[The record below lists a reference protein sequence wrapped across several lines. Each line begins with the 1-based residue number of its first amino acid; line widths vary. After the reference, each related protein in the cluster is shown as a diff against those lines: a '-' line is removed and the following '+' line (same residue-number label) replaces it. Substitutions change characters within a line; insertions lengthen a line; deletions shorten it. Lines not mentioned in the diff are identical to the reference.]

1 MDLSCDYLKMKH
13 PIAQKALYAL
23 LEVKDSDLRLDTV
36 YQGNHAVDQGI
47 HILRTDSTDRA
58 FLRRF
63 HSCKCGR
70 PHCS

>member
-36 YQGNHAVDQGI
+36 YPVSYTHLTLPTN
-47 HILRTDSTDRA
+47 
-58 FLRRF
+58 
-63 HSCKCGR
+63 
-70 PHCS
+70 

>member
-36 YQGNHAVDQGI
+36 YQGNHAVIAETYGVQAAI
-47 HILRTDSTDRA
+47 I
-58 FLRRF
+58 
-63 HSCKCGR
+63 
-70 PHCS
+70 PQE

>member
-36 YQGNHAVDQGI
+36 YQGNHVPVADLSI
-47 HILRTDSTDRA
+47 S
-58 FLRRF
+58 
-63 HSCKCGR
+63 
-70 PHCS
+70 